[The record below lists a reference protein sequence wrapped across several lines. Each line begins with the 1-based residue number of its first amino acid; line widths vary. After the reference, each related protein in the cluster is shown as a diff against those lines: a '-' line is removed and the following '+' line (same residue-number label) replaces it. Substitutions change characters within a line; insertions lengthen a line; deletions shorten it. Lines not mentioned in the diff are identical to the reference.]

1 MKSCRSAP
9 LKKQKGLSLIELM
22 VAILISSILL
32 LGVVELFLNTFRTD
46 RTNTELSRVQESGRV
61 AMELISRE
69 VRRAG
74 YQGCIGASIQTTA
87 GGITYPYDAFVGP
100 TTTSFTVNYAR
111 ETGTGAFPNRGCDN
125 EILHPFQITFT
136 NCGVNLCINSTD
148 SGGINQTLTN
158 DTQIT
163 GIQYGVLNERDAR
176 ISWINP
182 DDMGDPDVHPIP
194 PVEPTDSDDLEDPN
208 FNKWPYVKKVQITL
222 AVSAPNDADFQAR
235 NFTSVIELRNRL

>member
-32 LGVVELFLNTFRTD
+32 LGVVELFLYTFRTD

-87 GGITYPYDAFVGP
+87 GGITYPDDAIDGP

-111 ETGTGAFPNRGCDN
+111 ETGAGAFPNRGCDN
-125 EILHPFQITFT
+125 EVLHPFQITFS
-136 NCGVNLCINSTD
+136 NCGTNLCINSTD
-148 SGGINQTLTN
+148 SGGNQTLTN

-163 GIQYGVLNERDAR
+163 NIQYGVLSGNRTLWMSSDAMANTD
-176 ISWINP
+176 WPN
-182 DDMGDPDVHPIP
+182 VH
-194 PVEPTDSDDLEDPN
+194 
-208 FNKWPYVKKVQITL
+208 KMQITL
-222 AVSAPNDADFQAR
+222 AVSSPNDANFQAR